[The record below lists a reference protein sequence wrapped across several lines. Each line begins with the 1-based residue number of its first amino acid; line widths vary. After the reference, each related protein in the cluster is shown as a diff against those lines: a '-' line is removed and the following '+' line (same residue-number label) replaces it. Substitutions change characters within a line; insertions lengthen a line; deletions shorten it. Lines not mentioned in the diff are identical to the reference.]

1 MARQKLSKIASEL
14 NVGLSTV
21 REFLQKKNI
30 EVEEGVN
37 ARVDESVCELL
48 VKEFGGGKEINLGPR
63 TAKAQSEAAPAAA
76 EAPKAQAAKAEG
88 NGGPKVVGKIDL
100 ATGRPIVEK
109 PAEAPKAQ
117 PKAEVKAEAK
127 PEPKAEPKDEPKA
140 EAKAQPKAETKP
152 ELRSFNIVIVINRKN
167 IF

>member
-37 ARVDESVCELL
+37 ARVDETVCELL

-63 TAKAQSEAAPAAA
+63 SAKTAAAPAAEETPAAPA
-76 EAPKAQAAKAEG
+76 EPAAVKPQAPASPAKTDK
-88 NGGPKVVGKIDL
+88 GPKVLGKIDL
-100 ATGRPIVEK
+100 ATGKPIASK
-109 PAEAPKAQ
+109 PQGSP
-117 PKAEVKAEAK
+117 K
-127 PEPKAEPKDEPKA
+127 PEPKPSKKSENSENSEPSESP
-140 EAKAQPKAETKP
+140 EET
-152 ELRSFNIVIVINRKN
+152 LH
-167 IF
+167 